1 MVGTSV
7 MSLLLPVVGR
17 LAGGVGVVG
26 AAVYQPLVLAG
37 LGVLVLVLMIG
48 VVLPAVWSRKPAR
61 RQAAANVLRLL
72 FASRVAD
79 QVRASRRQAAPRPHA
94 TIPATSSQS
103 D

>member
-1 MVGTSV
+1 

-17 LAGGVGVVG
+17 LAGGAGVVG
-26 AAVYQPLVLAG
+26 AAVYQPLLLAG

-61 RQAAANVLRLL
+61 RQAAAGVLRLL

-79 QVRASRRQAAPRPHA
+79 QVRASSAPSGSKPTRHHP
-94 TIPATSSQS
+94 SNV
-103 D
+103 